1 MDLDNPLFRMALAL
15 GVGLLIGLE
24 RGWQRR
30 DAEPGARAAGIR
42 TFAIS
47 GLLGGIAGAI
57 AKGGQGGVDV
67 GGGIFLAAAFA
78 AYCAIIA
85 LFSREENKALGIF
98 SATTAIAGML
108 TFALGAYAL
117 LGDVRIAAASA
128 VAATAI
134 LALREELHDWVQELT
149 WAELRSALVLLAMT
163 FIALPIVPNDPIG
176 PFGGVNP
183 REIWLIAI
191 VLASVSFLGY
201 VAVKYLGA
209 RRGVMLAAAA
219 GGLVSSTAVTL
230 ANARHAAASHAAPR
244 LLAAGVAIATATSF
258 ARVFAIVAILQPRLL
273 VMIGPALGAA
283 AIAAVGFASVC
294 AIRRADAPEQKQHAA
309 FRNPFGFWS
318 VIGFALLLGGVILLG
333 RAVSEHFGAVGAL
346 VGAGFAGLADVD
358 AIAVAMARLTPD
370 TLTASEAGDAILV
383 AVASNTAG
391 KVLIGGVVGRG
402 WFAVAIAAMA
412 LSCLIAATLA
422 FVVSAAFLLH

>member
-1 MDLDNPLFRMALAL
+1 MDLDNPLFRVALAL

-24 RGWQRR
+24 RGWRRR

-57 AKGGQGGVDV
+57 AKSEQGGVDV

-78 AYCAIIA
+78 AYCLIIA
-85 LFSREENKALGIF
+85 LFSREENKALGVL

-149 WAELRSALVLLAMT
+149 WPELRSGLVLLAMT
-163 FIALPIVPNDPIG
+163 FIALPVVPNDPIG

-191 VLASVSFLGY
+191 VLAAVSFLGY

-219 GGLVSSTAVTL
+219 GGLVSSTAVTV
-230 ANARHAAASHAAPR
+230 ANAHQAAAGQGAPR
-244 LLAAGVAIATATSF
+244 LLAAGVAVATATSF
-258 ARVFAIVAILQPRLL
+258 ARVLAIVAVLQPRLL
-273 VMIGPALGAA
+273 VMIGPAVGTA
-283 AIAAVGFASVC
+283 AIVAVGFACVS
-294 AIRRADAPEQKQHAA
+294 AIRSGAAPEQKQQAT

-318 VIGFALLLGGVILLG
+318 VIGFACLLGGVILLG

-346 VGAGFAGLADVD
+346 VGASFAGLADVD
-358 AIAVAMARLTPD
+358 AITVAMARLTPD
-370 TLTASEAGDAILV
+370 TLTATQSAHAILA
-383 AVASNTAG
+383 AVASNTAA
-391 KVLIGGVVGRG
+391 KVLIGGAIGRG
-402 WFAVAIAAMA
+402 WFAVAIAGMA

-422 FVVSAAFLLH
+422 FVLSATFVLH